1 MQEQSRQYIAP
12 GKLLSAYSW
21 DGCRDYS
28 ALLTMPS
35 AISLWSSL
43 ADKVRESSTE
53 DNRQHENTS
62 TVRRRQESQGSDL
75 AILRNYNR
83 SLLSEAS
90 QLLSKEWGVSE
101 DEYPASRDMREKCP
115 MALVSV
121 AVNFCDDCCFIL
133 S

>member
-1 MQEQSRQYIAP
+1 
-12 GKLLSAYSW
+12 
-21 DGCRDYS
+21 
-28 ALLTMPS
+28 MPS

-43 ADKVRESSTE
+43 ANKVRESSIE
-53 DNRQHENTS
+53 DNGQDENTS

-75 AILRNYNR
+75 AILRNYNG